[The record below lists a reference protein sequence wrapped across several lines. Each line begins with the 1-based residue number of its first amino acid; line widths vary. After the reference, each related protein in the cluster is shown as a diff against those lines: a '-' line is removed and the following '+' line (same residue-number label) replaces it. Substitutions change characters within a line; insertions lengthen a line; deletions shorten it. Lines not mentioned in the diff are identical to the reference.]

1 MKRMNFIVNGLSA
14 LAIVAAFAQCD
25 GNKGADTATSNAA
38 PAGGVSDLKIA
49 YVEIDSLLNNY
60 NLCKDLNETMI
71 KKQENVEVTL
81 KEKMKDLDNEVRDFE
96 RKYQNNVFTPE
107 RAQQEQNR
115 LIKKRQD
122 LEALHQRL
130 MGELQQENDKNSI
143 RLRDS
148 INAYLKEYNKDRKY
162 SLIINNAGFN
172 NLLYADPALNI
183 TQEVIDGL
191 NKQINNQTKKE

>member
-25 GNKGADTATSNAA
+25 GNKGADTATNNAA

-49 YVEIDSLLNNY
+49 YVEIDSLLSNY

-183 TQEVIDGL
+183 TQEVLEGL
-191 NKQINNQTKKE
+191 NKRYVPAKAE

>member
-1 MKRMNFIVNGLSA
+1 MKKRNFIVSGLSA
-14 LAIVAAFAQCD
+14 LAIMVAFTQCD
-25 GNKGADTATSNAA
+25 GNKAANTTSDNST
-38 PAGGVSDLKIA
+38 PAGSVSDLKIA

-60 NLCKDLNETMI
+60 NLCKDLNEAMI

-81 KEKMKDLDNEVRDFE
+81 KEKMKSLDNEMRDFE
-96 RKYQNNVFTPE
+96 RKYQNHVFTPE

-130 MGELQQENDKNSI
+130 MGELQQESDKNNI
-143 RLRDS
+143 QLRDS
-148 INAYLKEYNKDRKY
+148 INAYLKVYNKTKGY
-162 SLIINNAGFN
+162 NLIINNAGFN

-191 NKQINNQTKKE
+191 NKRYTPAKAE

>member
-1 MKRMNFIVNGLSA
+1 MKKRNFIVSGLSA
-14 LAIVAAFAQCD
+14 LAIMVAFTQCD
-25 GNKGADTATSNAA
+25 GNKAANTTSDNST
-38 PAGGVSDLKIA
+38 PAGSVSDLKIA

-60 NLCKDLNETMI
+60 NLCKDLNEAMI

-81 KEKMKDLDNEVRDFE
+81 KEKMKSLDNEMRDFE
-96 RKYQNNVFTPE
+96 RKYQNHVFTPE

-130 MGELQQENDKNSI
+130 MGELQQESDKNNI
-143 RLRDS
+143 RMRDS
-148 INAYLKEYNKDRKY
+148 INAYLKEYNKTKGY
-162 SLIINNAGFN
+162 NLIINNAGFN

-191 NKQINNQTKKE
+191 NKRYTPAKAE

>member
-1 MKRMNFIVNGLSA
+1 MKKRNFIVSGLSA
-14 LAIVAAFAQCD
+14 LAIMVAFTQCD
-25 GNKGADTATSNAA
+25 RNKAANTTSDNST
-38 PAGGVSDLKIA
+38 PAGSVSDLKIA

-60 NLCKDLNETMI
+60 NLCKDLNEAMI

-81 KEKMKDLDNEVRDFE
+81 KEKMKSLDNEMRDFE
-96 RKYQNNVFTPE
+96 RKYQNHVFTPE

-130 MGELQQENDKNSI
+130 MGELQQESDKNNI
-143 RLRDS
+143 QLRDS
-148 INAYLKEYNKDRKY
+148 INAYLKEYNKTKGY
-162 SLIINNAGFN
+162 NLIINNAGFN

-191 NKQINNQTKKE
+191 NKRYTPAKAE

>member
-122 LEALHQRL
+122 LEALQQRL
-130 MGELQQENDKNSI
+130 MGELQQENDKNGIRLQDSI
-143 RLRDS
+143 R
-148 INAYLKEYNKDRKY
+148 AYLKDYNKEKKY
-162 SLIINNAGFN
+162 SFIFSNQGFN
-172 NLLYADPALNI
+172 NLLHADPALNI
-183 TQEVIDGL
+183 TQEVLEGL
-191 NKQINNQTKKE
+191 NKRYVPAKAE

>member
-49 YVEIDSLLNNY
+49 YVEIDSLLSNY

-191 NKQINNQTKKE
+191 NKRYVPAKAE

>member
-1 MKRMNFIVNGLSA
+1 MKKRHFIVSGLSA
-14 LAIVAAFAQCD
+14 LAIMVAFTQCD
-25 GNKGADTATSNAA
+25 GNKAANTTSDNST
-38 PAGGVSDLKIA
+38 PAGSVSDLKIA

-60 NLCKDLNETMI
+60 NLCKDLNEAMI

-81 KEKMKDLDNEVRDFE
+81 KEKMKSLDNEMRDFE
-96 RKYQNNVFTPE
+96 RKYQNHVFTPE

-130 MGELQQENDKNSI
+130 MGELQQESDKNNI
-143 RLRDS
+143 QLRDS
-148 INAYLKEYNKDRKY
+148 INAYLKEYNKTKGY
-162 SLIINNAGFN
+162 NLIINNAGFN

-191 NKQINNQTKKE
+191 NKRYTPAKAE

>member
-1 MKRMNFIVNGLSA
+1 MKKRNFIVSGLSA
-14 LAIVAAFAQCD
+14 LAIMVAFTQCD
-25 GNKGADTATSNAA
+25 GNKAANTTSDNST
-38 PAGGVSDLKIA
+38 PAGSVSDLKIA

-60 NLCKDLNETMI
+60 NLCKDLNEAMI

-81 KEKMKDLDNEVRDFE
+81 KEKMKSLDNEMRDFE
-96 RKYQNNVFTPE
+96 RKYQNHVFTPE

-130 MGELQQENDKNSI
+130 MGELQQESDKNNI
-143 RLRDS
+143 QLRDS
-148 INAYLKEYNKDRKY
+148 INAYLKEYNKTKGY
-162 SLIINNAGFN
+162 NLIINNAGFN

-191 NKQINNQTKKE
+191 NKRYPAKAE

>member
-1 MKRMNFIVNGLSA
+1 MKKRNFIVSGLSA
-14 LAIVAAFAQCD
+14 LAIMVAFTQCD
-25 GNKGADTATSNAA
+25 GNKATNTTSDNST
-38 PAGGVSDLKIA
+38 PAGSVSDLKIA

-60 NLCKDLNETMI
+60 NLCKDLNEAMI

-81 KEKMKDLDNEVRDFE
+81 KEKMKSLDNEMRDFE
-96 RKYQNNVFTPE
+96 RKYQNHVFTPE

-130 MGELQQENDKNSI
+130 MGELQQESDKNNI
-143 RLRDS
+143 QLRDS
-148 INAYLKEYNKDRKY
+148 INAYLKEYNKTKGY
-162 SLIINNAGFN
+162 NLIINNTGFN

-191 NKQINNQTKKE
+191 NKRYTPAKAE

>member
-1 MKRMNFIVNGLSA
+1 MSGLSA
-14 LAIVAAFAQCD
+14 LAIMVAFTQCD
-25 GNKGADTATSNAA
+25 GNKAANTTSDNST
-38 PAGGVSDLKIA
+38 PAGSVSDLKIA

-60 NLCKDLNETMI
+60 NLCKDLNEAMI

-81 KEKMKDLDNEVRDFE
+81 KEKMKSLDNEMRDFE
-96 RKYQNNVFTPE
+96 RKYQNHVFTPE

-130 MGELQQENDKNSI
+130 MGELQQESDKNNI
-143 RLRDS
+143 QLRDS
-148 INAYLKEYNKDRKY
+148 INAYLKEYNKTKGY
-162 SLIINNAGFN
+162 NLIINNAGFN

-191 NKQINNQTKKE
+191 NKRYTPAKAE

>member
-1 MKRMNFIVNGLSA
+1 MKKRNFIVSGLSA
-14 LAIVAAFAQCD
+14 LAIMVAFTQCD
-25 GNKGADTATSNAA
+25 GNKAANTTSDNST
-38 PAGGVSDLKIA
+38 PAGSVSDLKIA

-60 NLCKDLNETMI
+60 NLCKDLNEAMI

-81 KEKMKDLDNEVRDFE
+81 KEKMKSLDNEMRDFE
-96 RKYQNNVFTPE
+96 RKYQNHVFTPE

-130 MGELQQENDKNSI
+130 MGELQQESDKNNI
-143 RLRDS
+143 QLRDS
-148 INAYLKEYNKDRKY
+148 INAYLKEYNKTKGY
-162 SLIINNAGFN
+162 NLIINNAGFN

-191 NKQINNQTKKE
+191 NKRYTPAKAD

>member
-191 NKQINNQTKKE
+191 NKRYVPAKAE

>member
-1 MKRMNFIVNGLSA
+1 MKKRNFIVSGLSA
-14 LAIVAAFAQCD
+14 LAIMVAFTQCD
-25 GNKGADTATSNAA
+25 GNKAANTTSDNST
-38 PAGGVSDLKIA
+38 PAGSVSDLKIA

-60 NLCKDLNETMI
+60 NLCKDLNEAMI

-81 KEKMKDLDNEVRDFE
+81 KEKMKSLDNEMRDFE
-96 RKYQNNVFTPE
+96 RKYQNHVFTPE

-115 LIKKRQD
+115 LIKKRQG

-130 MGELQQENDKNSI
+130 MGELQQESDKNNI
-143 RLRDS
+143 QLRDS
-148 INAYLKEYNKDRKY
+148 INAYLKEYNKTKGY
-162 SLIINNAGFN
+162 NLIINNAGFN

-191 NKQINNQTKKE
+191 NKRYTPAKAE

>member
-1 MKRMNFIVNGLSA
+1 MKKRNFIVSGLSA
-14 LAIVAAFAQCD
+14 LAIMVAFTQCD
-25 GNKGADTATSNAA
+25 GNKAANTTSDNST
-38 PAGGVSDLKIA
+38 PAGSVSDLKIA

-60 NLCKDLNETMI
+60 NLCKDLNEAMI

-81 KEKMKDLDNEVRDFE
+81 KEKMKSLDNEMRDFE
-96 RKYQNNVFTPE
+96 RKFQNQVITPE

-130 MGELQQENDKNSI
+130 MGELQQESDKNNI
-143 RLRDS
+143 QLRDS
-148 INAYLKEYNKDRKY
+148 INAYLKEYNKTKGY
-162 SLIINNAGFN
+162 NLIINNAGFN

-191 NKQINNQTKKE
+191 NKRYTPAKAE

>member
-1 MKRMNFIVNGLSA
+1 MKSKNFIVNGLFA
-14 LAIVAAFAQCD
+14 LFLAAAFAQCD
-25 GNKGADTATSNAA
+25 GNNAINA
-38 PAGGVSDLKIA
+38 PASNSTPTAGTSDLKIA

-60 NLCKDLNETMI
+60 NLCKDLNEAMI

-81 KEKMKDLDNEVRDFE
+81 KEKMKSLDSEVRDFE

-115 LIKKRQD
+115 LLKKRQD

-130 MGELQQENDKNSI
+130 MGELQQESDKNNI
-143 RLRDS
+143 QLRDS
-148 INAYLKEYNKDRKY
+148 INAYLKEYNKDKKY

-172 NLLYADPALNI
+172 NLLYADPAFNI

-191 NKQINNQTKKE
+191 NKRYVPAKAE

>member
-183 TQEVIDGL
+183 TQEVIEGL
-191 NKQINNQTKKE
+191 NKRYVPAKAE

>member
-1 MKRMNFIVNGLSA
+1 MKKRNFIVSGLSA
-14 LAIVAAFAQCD
+14 LAIMVAFTQCD
-25 GNKGADTATSNAA
+25 GNKATNTTSDNST
-38 PAGGVSDLKIA
+38 PAGSVSDLKIA

-60 NLCKDLNETMI
+60 NLCKDLNEAMI

-81 KEKMKDLDNEVRDFE
+81 KEKMKSLDNEMRDFE
-96 RKYQNNVFTPE
+96 RKYQNHVFTPE

-130 MGELQQENDKNSI
+130 MGELQQESDKNNI
-143 RLRDS
+143 QLRDS
-148 INAYLKEYNKDRKY
+148 INAYLKGYNKTKGY
-162 SLIINNAGFN
+162 NLIINNAGFN

-191 NKQINNQTKKE
+191 NKRYTPAKAE

>member
-1 MKRMNFIVNGLSA
+1 MKKRNFIVSGLSA
-14 LAIVAAFAQCD
+14 LAIMVAFTQCD
-25 GNKGADTATSNAA
+25 GNKAA
-38 PAGGVSDLKIA
+38 NTPSDNSTPAGSVSDLKIA
-49 YVEIDSLLNNY
+49 FVEIDSLLNNY
-60 NLCKDLNETMI
+60 NLCKDLNEAMI

-81 KEKMKDLDNEVRDFE
+81 KDKMKSLDNEMRDFE
-96 RKYQNNVFTPE
+96 RKYQNHVITPE

-130 MGELQQENDKNSI
+130 MGELQQESDKNNI
-143 RLRDS
+143 QLRDS
-148 INAYLKEYNKDRKY
+148 INAYLKEYNKTKGY
-162 SLIINNAGFN
+162 NLIINNAGFN

-191 NKQINNQTKKE
+191 NKRYTPAKAE

>member
-1 MKRMNFIVNGLSA
+1 MKKRNFIVSGLSA
-14 LAIVAAFAQCD
+14 LAIMVAFTQCD
-25 GNKGADTATSNAA
+25 GNKAANTTSDNST
-38 PAGGVSDLKIA
+38 PAGSVSDLKIA

-60 NLCKDLNETMI
+60 NLCKDLNEAMI

-81 KEKMKDLDNEVRDFE
+81 KEKMKSLDNEMRDFE
-96 RKYQNNVFTPE
+96 RKYQNHVFTPE

-130 MGELQQENDKNSI
+130 MGELQQESDKNNI
-143 RLRDS
+143 QLRDS
-148 INAYLKEYNKDRKY
+148 INAYLKEYNKTKGY
-162 SLIINNAGFN
+162 NLIINNAGFN
-172 NLLYADPALNI
+172 ILLYADPALNI

-191 NKQINNQTKKE
+191 HKRYTPAKAE

>member
-1 MKRMNFIVNGLSA
+1 MKKRNFIVSGLSA
-14 LAIVAAFAQCD
+14 LAIIVAFTQCD
-25 GNKGADTATSNAA
+25 GNKAANTTSDNST
-38 PAGGVSDLKIA
+38 PAGSVSDLKIA

-60 NLCKDLNETMI
+60 NLCKDLNEAMI

-81 KEKMKDLDNEVRDFE
+81 KEKMKSLDNEMRDFE
-96 RKYQNNVFTPE
+96 RKYQNHVFTPE

-130 MGELQQENDKNSI
+130 MGELQQESDKNNI
-143 RLRDS
+143 QLRDS
-148 INAYLKEYNKDRKY
+148 INAYLKEYNKTKGY
-162 SLIINNAGFN
+162 NLIINNAGFN

-191 NKQINNQTKKE
+191 NKRYTPAKAE

>member
-191 NKQINNQTKKE
+191 NKRYVPAKVE

>member
-1 MKRMNFIVNGLSA
+1 MKKRNFIVSGLSA
-14 LAIVAAFAQCD
+14 LAIMVAFTQCD
-25 GNKGADTATSNAA
+25 GNKAANTTSDNST
-38 PAGGVSDLKIA
+38 PAGSVSDLKIA

-60 NLCKDLNETMI
+60 NLCKDLNEAMI

-81 KEKMKDLDNEVRDFE
+81 KEKMKSLDNEMRDFE
-96 RKYQNNVFTPE
+96 RKYQNHVFTPE

-130 MGELQQENDKNSI
+130 MGELQQESDKNNI
-143 RLRDS
+143 QLRDS
-148 INAYLKEYNKDRKY
+148 INAYLKEYNKTKGY
-162 SLIINNAGFN
+162 NLIINNAGFN

-191 NKQINNQTKKE
+191 NKRYTPAKVE

>member
-1 MKRMNFIVNGLSA
+1 MKKRNFIVSGLSA
-14 LAIVAAFAQCD
+14 LAIMVAFTQCD
-25 GNKGADTATSNAA
+25 GNKATNTTSDNST
-38 PAGGVSDLKIA
+38 PAGSVSDLKIA

-60 NLCKDLNETMI
+60 NLCKDLNEAMI

-81 KEKMKDLDNEVRDFE
+81 KEKMKSLDNEMRDFE
-96 RKYQNNVFTPE
+96 RKYQNHVFTPE

-130 MGELQQENDKNSI
+130 MGELQQESDKNNI
-143 RLRDS
+143 QLRDS
-148 INAYLKEYNKDRKY
+148 INAYLKEYNKTKGY
-162 SLIINNAGFN
+162 NLIINNAGFN
-172 NLLYADPALNI
+172 NLLYADPALDI

-191 NKQINNQTKKE
+191 NKRYTPAKAE

>member
-1 MKRMNFIVNGLSA
+1 MKSKNFIVNGLFA
-14 LAIVAAFAQCD
+14 LFLVAAFAQCD
-25 GNKGADTATSNAA
+25 GNNAA
-38 PAGGVSDLKIA
+38 NTPASNSTPTAGTSELKIA

-60 NLCKDLNETMI
+60 NLCKDLNEAMI

-81 KEKMKDLDNEVRDFE
+81 KEKMKSLDSEVRDFE

-115 LIKKRQD
+115 LLKKRQD

-130 MGELQQENDKNSI
+130 MGDLQQESDKNNI
-143 RLRDS
+143 QLRDS
-148 INAYLKEYNKDRKY
+148 INAYLKEYNKDKKY

-172 NLLYADPALNI
+172 NLLYADPAFNI

-191 NKQINNQTKKE
+191 NKRYVPAKSE